1 MRKKTKNTSQNL
13 LKAPCLVVFI
23 SMDWVRRRTSILCAK
38 LAVKL
43 SFSKTAIAKYNTKFQ
58 KCASLTLWQD
68 NILTQTVVSYVLGLS
83 PSVCE
88 EMCPLSSLVLNHPKQ
103 SKEGGCFQLR
113 AVALQL
119 PSVLFIKRWKWSC
132 SAPRRNVKKNL
143 RILPL
148 IDLAPSLEH
157 EFLSSGWQRSKV
169 P

>member
-1 MRKKTKNTSQNL
+1 MRKKLKTHQNL

-23 SMDWVRRRTSILCAK
+23 STVWVRRHTSILCAK

-43 SFSKTAIAKYNTKFQ
+43 SFSKTAIAKYNNKFQ
-58 KCASLTLWQD
+58 KCASLPLWQD
-68 NILTQTVVSYVLGLS
+68 NILKQMIISYVLGLS
-83 PSVCE
+83 PSIHE

-143 RILPL
+143 LVLPL

-157 EFLSSGWQRSKV
+157 ELLSSGWQRSKV